1 METVGSG
8 LGALSREADFDVFV
22 SHNARDRSIVERIA
36 ERLTKSGIRPWLDRW
51 AMTPGGS
58 WQYELGVGLES
69 SSACAV
75 FIGVHDLGDWELQE
89 VAFAIDRAAKVRGF
103 RVFPVLLP
111 GVQDPFDPSDLPHF
125 LRARTWVDFREGVE
139 DSRALQDL
147 INAIKGIPFGPTAP
161 IAPRDDVCPYRG
173 LEVFDVE
180 HAEFF
185 FGRDREIQRLIEK
198 LKESRLLTVL
208 GPSGSG
214 KSSLVRAGLVPALR
228 GGVVGDVSGWEVC
241 ILRPGAAPLTA
252 LAAAAARLCRDRA
265 MGSTLDQLA
274 EDPRTLHLAVKY
286 ATGNAD
292 GRHVLFV
299 IDQLEEVFTLCQDD
313 VQRQQLF
320 GNLLYA
326 AAAPGGAT
334 VVVLTMRADFYQRCA
349 AYPEL
354 AQLMARHQLV
364 ASPMDLS
371 ELRQAIEEPARRV
384 GLEFEEGLVIAIL
397 DDVGE
402 DPASLPLL
410 EHALLELWK
419 RRRGTMMTLEGY
431 VGAGG
436 VAGAIATRADAV
448 FAKFTDEERELARRL
463 LLRLTQPGE
472 GTEDTRRSA
481 TLGELVPAEHPEA
494 FDSVLRTLV
503 DARLLTAGGDAADS
517 IDVAHEALIRGWPK
531 LRDWIDA
538 DRAGLRVQRRLTD
551 AAGEW
556 QRLRRD
562 ESLLYRGLRLD
573 EAMEWA
579 QRDLSELN
587 LLERT
592 FLDMSL
598 ALRERDRHGQQHRQH
613 LALAGLA
620 VALTIILLFAA
631 VAVVQRN
638 AALDEKQ
645 LALARELAVES
656 GGHLTSNS
664 ELALLLAVEAV
675 RTRVNDQTADALRA
689 ALGAAHLQAVLPV
702 STRPVT
708 TSAYRRDGKAILT
721 AGNDGQVR
729 IWRRGSRRPF
739 ATVRAGPPVKTDL
752 PRTEASALPGTDAAF
767 AASGRVILTTNA
779 RSNAKLWDTVT
790 RRIIRSL
797 PDRRYGDTAGAIS
810 ADTKHI
816 VTLGS
821 DGMARLWTRGRPSPR
836 ILGMPH
842 QSINSVALSSDG
854 VVATADRSMPSR
866 VHLIPIGR
874 LESSRTLRPAAD
886 EITDIAFTPDGQR
899 VVAATND
906 GEVLGWK
913 VRSRRSATPLITGAS
928 SRETFYP
935 VSTLAI
941 DVSGNAL
948 LATGRADGMLIV
960 RDFANEGRD
969 FTIQTGGDKVHDVA
983 IAPDSRMIVTAQ
995 NDGSARVFAVAPIG
1009 RLRTVL
1015 HGSQTAI
1022 NNVVFSPDGRFVAA
1036 AGNLGITHVWTRAGK
1051 PVRII
1056 KGPRPRDAT
1065 QESNRVTFNPDGK
1078 LLVIAGPEG
1087 TSVWPVSAKQPT
1099 LRIPAS
1105 ASDAAFSPD
1114 GKALALAE
1122 EDGLVEVR
1130 RLTDGKVSETLRAGR
1145 ASQNHVQFNTDG
1157 SCILAVDDIGTLR
1170 VWNRRHNSAPVL
1182 THRRGIIADAAF
1194 SPDGTKIAEAREDG
1208 RIAVLG
1214 LRSPTTIRTASIG
1227 TAKLRSVTWSRN
1239 GRLILLAAED
1249 GRASVLDA
1257 ARMVTL
1263 ATFIG
1268 SGESLGD
1275 AVFDPSGALVALTG
1289 DDVTVRIHRCEL
1301 CGSPRQLLATARA
1314 LAVRRLTAGERR
1326 RYLHK

>member
-22 SHNARDRSIVERIA
+22 SHNTRDRLIVERIA

-75 FIGVHDLGDWELQE
+75 FIGAHDLGDWELQE

-125 LRARTWVDFREGVE
+125 LRARTWVDFRKGVE

-228 GGVVGDVSGWEVC
+228 GGIVGDVSSWEVC
-241 ILRPGAAPLTA
+241 ILRPSAAPLTA
-252 LAAAAARLCRDRA
+252 LAAATARLCRDRA

-299 IDQLEEVFTLCQDD
+299 IDQLEEVFTLCDDD

-334 VVVLTMRADFYQRCA
+334 VVVLTMRADFYQHCA

-354 AQLMARHQLV
+354 AQLMARHQVV

-371 ELRQAIEEPARRV
+371 ELRLAIEEPARRV
-384 GLEFEEGLVIAIL
+384 GLEFEEGLVVAIL

-402 DPASLPLL
+402 DPPSLPLL

-431 VGAGG
+431 VGAGR

-448 FAKFTDEERELARRL
+448 FAEFTDEERELARRL

-481 TLGELVPAEHPEA
+481 TLGELVPTEHPEA

-503 DARLLTAGGDAADS
+503 DARLLTTGGDAADS
-517 IDVAHEALIRGWPK
+517 VDVAHEALIRGWPK

-538 DRAGLRVQRRLTD
+538 DRAGLRVHRRLTD

-573 EAMEWA
+573 ESMEWA
-579 QRDLSELN
+579 QRDFSALN
-587 LLERT
+587 VLERT

-598 ALRERDRHGQQHRQH
+598 TLRERDRHGQQRRRR

-620 VALTIILLFAA
+620 VASTIILLVAT

-656 GGHLTSNS
+656 GAQLTSNS

-689 ALGAAHLQAVLPV
+689 ALAATHLQAVLPV

-729 IWRRGSRRPF
+729 IWRRGSRRPI

-752 PRTEASALPGTDAAF
+752 PRTEAGALPGTDAAF
-767 AASGRVILTTNA
+767 AGSGRVILTTNA

-790 RRIIRSL
+790 HRVIRSL

-810 ADTKHI
+810 ADTKYV

-821 DGMARLWTRGRPSPR
+821 DGMARLWTLGRPSPR
-836 ILGMPH
+836 ILGRPH
-842 QSINSVALSSDG
+842 EPIESVALSPDG
-854 VVATADRSMPSR
+854 LVATADGSFQSR
-866 VHLIPIGR
+866 VHLTPVGR
-874 LESSRTLRPAAD
+874 PESSRTLRPAAD
-886 EITDIAFTPDGQR
+886 SITDIAFTPDGKN

-906 GEVLGWK
+906 GEVIGWN
-913 VRSRRSATPLITGAS
+913 VRSRRSATPLVTGAL

-941 DVSGNAL
+941 DISGNGL

-960 RDFANEGRD
+960 KDFATEGRD
-969 FTIQTGGDKVHDVA
+969 FTVQTAGDKVHDVA
-983 IAPDSRMIVTAQ
+983 IAGDSRMIVTAQ
-995 NDGSARVFAVAPIG
+995 NDGSARVFAVAPVG
-1009 RLRTVL
+1009 RLQTVL

-1056 KGPRPRDAT
+1056 KGPRVG
-1065 QESNRVTFNPDGK
+1065 NRVTFSPGGK
-1078 LLVIAGPEG
+1078 LLAIAGPEG
-1087 TSVWPVSAKQPT
+1087 TSVWPLSAKQPT

-1114 GKALALAE
+1114 GKALAVAE
-1122 EDGLVEVR
+1122 EDGLVELR
-1130 RLTDGKVSETLRAGR
+1130 RLTDGKVLETLRSGR
-1145 ASQNHVQFNTDG
+1145 ASQNQVQFNTDG
-1157 SCILAVDDIGTLR
+1157 SYILAVDDIGTLR

-1182 THRRGIIADAAF
+1182 SHRRGIIADAAF

-1208 RIAVLG
+1208 RIAVMG
-1214 LRSPTTIRTASIG
+1214 LSSPRTIRTASIG
-1227 TAKLRSVTWSRN
+1227 TAKLTSVTWSPD

-1263 ATFIG
+1263 TTFIG
-1268 SGESLGD
+1268 SGERLGD

-1289 DDVTVRIHRCEL
+1289 DDVVVRIHRCEL

-1314 LAVRRLTAGERR
+1314 LAVRRLTAGEKR